1 MMKKIISIVIIFL
14 AFAAFSPFAY
24 AEENTQQADNSQ
36 ILGELSDD
44 MHSYTD
50 DDVNETLEE
59 NDISLEN
66 PESIKNI
73 SFGGIVRHIAE
84 LFENAV
90 KSPVIMLGKI
100 LAITVLCVT
109 AENMCPE
116 NSQVSG
122 AFKMLGVLAVIT
134 VTYESIYSSVTLVQ
148 NAIDRISG
156 FVISY
161 TPVFSSIAAVGGST
175 AVSAS
180 YYAMTLMACEIITVI
195 GNKVI
200 MPFVSIVTAMSV
212 ISAVNPRLNFS
223 GAAESVKKACHWI
236 LGGGSSLFVGLL
248 SIQGIAGSATDSLAS
263 KTAKF
268 AASSFI
274 PIVGGAVSEGYSAI
288 KGSLGIIRSSVGVM
302 GIVIIAIIVLPPM
315 VSIAASKLM
324 ISISQIISGLFS
336 QRECSQLLKSIN
348 AVLSISLSVL
358 VCLSLVFIISTAVVM
373 VMAMNVTM

>member
-1 MMKKIISIVIIFL
+1 MKRIISTLILCMIFVIL
-14 AFAAFSPFAY
+14 PPFVY
-24 AEENTQQADNSQ
+24 AEENTQQSDNSQ
-36 ILGELSDD
+36 ILGELSDN

-50 DDVNETLEE
+50 DDVNKTLEE

-66 PESIKNI
+66 PESLRNI
-73 SFGGIVRHIAE
+73 SFGGVVRHVLS
-84 LFENAV
+84 LFQNAL

-100 LAITVLCVT
+100 LAITVLCAA
-109 AENMCPE
+109 AENMCPQ

-122 AFKMLGVLAVIT
+122 AFKMLGILSVIT
-134 VTYESIYSSVTLVQ
+134 VTYESIYSSVSLVQ

-156 FVISY
+156 FIISY
-161 TPVFSSIAAVGGST
+161 TPVFSSITAVGGST

-180 YYAMTLMACEIITVI
+180 YYAMTLMACDIITVI

-236 LGGGSSLFVGLL
+236 LGSGSSLFVGLL

-274 PIVGGAVSEGYSAI
+274 PIVGGAVSDGYSAI
-288 KGSLGIIRSSVGVM
+288 KGSLGIIRSSVGVI
-302 GIVIIAIIVLPPM
+302 GIIIVAIIVLPPM
-315 VSIAASKLM
+315 VSIVASKLM
-324 ISISQIISGLFS
+324 ISISQTISGLFN
-336 QRECSQLLKSIN
+336 QKECTQLLKSIN
-348 AVLSISLSVL
+348 AVLSISLSVM

-373 VMAMNVTM
+373 IMAMNVAM

>member
-1 MMKKIISIVIIFL
+1 MIFVIL
-14 AFAAFSPFAY
+14 PPFVY
-24 AEENTQQADNSQ
+24 AEENTQQSDNSQ
-36 ILGELSDD
+36 ILGELSDN

-50 DDVNETLEE
+50 DDVNKTLEE

-66 PESIKNI
+66 PESLRNI
-73 SFGGIVRHIAE
+73 SFGGVVRHVLG
-84 LFENAV
+84 LFQNAL

-100 LAITVLCVT
+100 LAITVLCAA
-109 AENMCPE
+109 AENMCPQ

-122 AFKMLGVLAVIT
+122 AFKMLGILSVIT
-134 VTYESIYSSVTLVQ
+134 VTYESIYSSVSLVQ

-156 FVISY
+156 FIISY
-161 TPVFSSIAAVGGST
+161 TPVFSSITAVGGST

-180 YYAMTLMACEIITVI
+180 YYAMTLMACDIITVI

-236 LGGGSSLFVGLL
+236 LGSGSSLFVGLL

-274 PIVGGAVSEGYSAI
+274 PIVGGAVSDGYSAI
-288 KGSLGIIRSSVGVM
+288 KGSLGIIRSSVGVI
-302 GIVIIAIIVLPPM
+302 GIIIVAIIVLPPM
-315 VSIAASKLM
+315 VSIVASKLM
-324 ISISQIISGLFS
+324 ISISQTISGLFN
-336 QRECSQLLKSIN
+336 QKECTQLLKSIN
-348 AVLSISLSVL
+348 AVLSISLSVM

-373 VMAMNVTM
+373 IMAMNVAM